1 MQEMRVD
8 QPVSESGI
16 SRRRFPVMIIL
27 LVVAA
32 IVAAAAWY
40 GWQSGMFKLA
50 SSEETPAPLLAPNG
64 AATQSAAAI
73 SANAVAAD
81 AALSGTTAKV
91 YALEQRLA
99 ELNQQAVTAAGQASH
114 AEALLVAFAARRAIE
129 RGQPLGYLE
138 TQLRVRFGDGQP
150 NAVNRVITAA
160 QKPLTVPML
169 SEQLVQLEPQL
180 IGGSATEGGWSWL
193 TRQMSELFVIR
204 HESATSPTAESRVQ
218 RAREAMAG
226 GRIASA
232 IAEVERMPG
241 KDAAREW
248 LTRARELVVTQR
260 ALDQLETA
268 SLAFPLTPQIA
279 APLATPEPA
288 PSVSPSPFPEPSAQ
302 AQ

>member
-1 MQEMRVD
+1 MPETLVD
-8 QPVSESGI
+8 QPVAEPGI

-32 IVAAAAWY
+32 VVAAAAWY
-40 GWQSGMFKLA
+40 AWQSGTFKFA
-50 SSEETPAPLLAPNG
+50 SSEETPAPLLAPVSP
-64 AATQSAAAI
+64 ATQSAAIAA
-73 SANAVAAD
+73 AND
-81 AALSGTTAKV
+81 AALSGATAKV

-99 ELNQQAVTAAGQASH
+99 ELNQQAASAAGQASH

-150 NAVNRVITAA
+150 NAVNRVISAA

-169 SEQLVQLEPQL
+169 SEQLAQLEPQL
-180 IGGSATEGGWSWL
+180 IGGSATEGGWSWIS
-193 TRQMSELFVIR
+193 RQMSELFVIR
-204 HESATSPTAESRVQ
+204 HESATSPTVENRVQ

-248 LTRARELVVTQR
+248 LTRARELIITER

-279 APLATPEPA
+279 APAPA
-288 PSVSPSPFPEPSAQ
+288 PSALPSPSPEPSASTQ
-302 AQ
+302 